1 MVCGSLNTP
10 LLALLLL
17 HSTAAINND
26 NAKDWMKRRG
36 LLGGQYKTIQNAKA
50 EKQSPSKPQK
60 SQQLEHKD
68 HTSINNSDDNNT
80 SNNVPFFTSSSAAD
94 ILQRHSELD
103 RQRAHPREKA
113 PTNFFAGLLTA
124 VRQII
129 TPEALAG
136 LAKIGLGYYIMSS
149 ILRELNNILEDSID
163 LLGETGGD
171 APFEK
176 FTGANFDLS
185 DAQNST
191 AAQVVT
197 GSTPNNANDK
207 NNHNNALKKS
217 KQQQQ
222 QSDKSARSKLS
233 AKQTFASDLAR
244 KLHSV
249 GIPTQA
255 ELVLSQG
262 GTDSSSSYYSAFVRQ
277 RQLSVEEIIRSLTT
291 MEIQLLTEA
300 LLIPSL
306 SFANDDIN
314 NGMDD
319 IGGLSHIKDELSEV
333 IFALSH
339 PELMSMQNRAY
350 GNLLSAPKGILLY
363 GPPGCGK
370 TMLARALA
378 KEARARFLCIAPS
391 NLLRKYVGESNQ
403 RVKALF
409 SLAEKL
415 QPCVIFVDEI
425 DGLFRERASASE
437 GEHDCSRDIK
447 TEFMQLWD
455 GLTSSPR
462 DRVIVMG
469 ATNRPF
475 DIDSAF
481 RRRLAKSF
489 YVGLPGYE
497 GRIAVLQALLRGIP
511 LSSDF
516 NLARIAE
523 ITDGYS
529 PSDLKELLRSAA
541 LIPLREEMARMSNMG
556 INTPSSSSSSSLQL
570 RSLNTEDVL
579 IASQRV
585 SPTRWSQT
593 YRHALEDYTNT
604 NSNGDHG
611 GDSFFSSDGAFHGPS
626 PSGSSSRPPA
636 SGEQFFHVN
645 DGGDESSYDFDHDD
659 HEFDDDDDDDDSDM

>member
-1 MVCGSLNTP
+1 MFLCRSQTTTPLIILLFLNT
-10 LLALLLL
+10 
-17 HSTAAINND
+17 AAANND
-26 NAKDWMKRRG
+26 NTKIWIFPSNKRAG
-36 LLGGQYKTIQNAKA
+36 SLEQHTHIQNAKA
-50 EKQSPSKPQK
+50 EKSSSSSSKKNHHLLDEQEDPT
-60 SQQLEHKD
+60 H
-68 HTSINNSDDNNT
+68 HVTTSGSSNSLT
-80 SNNVPFFTSSSAAD
+80 PFFTSSTTVAD
-94 ILQRHSELD
+94 ILQSSKSTLNANNHKKTSKRRYSSSNNNL
-103 RQRAHPREKA
+103 
-113 PTNFFAGLLTA
+113 FVGLISA

-129 TPEALAG
+129 TPEAILS

-149 ILRELNNILEDSID
+149 ILRELNSFLEDSMD
-163 LLGETGGD
+163 LLETPGGE

-176 FTGANFDLS
+176 FTGENLNLVPSNNNTTAEVATGGANS
-185 DAQNST
+185 NSSASQKRSNKTEKT
-191 AAQVVT
+191 AR
-197 GSTPNNANDK
+197 N
-207 NNHNNALKKS
+207 
-217 KQQQQ
+217 
-222 QSDKSARSKLS
+222 S

-255 ELVLSQG
+255 ELLSLNYG
-262 GTDSSSSYYSAFVRQ
+262 MNIANVHRNPPVRQ
-277 RQLSVEEIIRSLTT
+277 QQQQQQRSVEEIIRSLTT
-291 MEIQLLTEA
+291 MEVQLLTEA

-306 SFANDDIN
+306 SFSLNDSAN

-319 IGGLSHIKDELSEV
+319 IGGLSQIKDELSEV

-339 PELMSMQNRAY
+339 PDLMNGSAY
-350 GNLLSAPKGILLY
+350 GSLLSAPKGILLY

-455 GLTSSPR
+455 GLTTSPR
-462 DRVIVMG
+462 DRVVVMG

-489 YVGLPGYE
+489 YVGLPGNE
-497 GRIAVLQALLRGIP
+497 GRKAVLKALLKGIP
-511 LSSDF
+511 LSSNF
-516 NLARIAE
+516 NLVQIAE
-523 ITDGYS
+523 ITEGYS

-541 LIPLREEMARMSNMG
+541 LIPLREARLAQTFSNK
-556 INTPSSSSSSSLQL
+556 IESEIHL

-585 SPTRWSQT
+585 NPTRWSPT
-593 YRHALEDYTNT
+593 YRHALEDYTNAQT
-604 NSNGDHG
+604 QQDQMMDGDHQ
-611 GDSFFSSDGAFHGPS
+611 FFTSDAP
-626 PSGSSSRPPA
+626 SSRPPAA
-636 SGEQFFHVN
+636 SGEQFFHIN
-645 DGGDESSYDFDHDD
+645 DGGESSYDFDNDD
-659 HEFDDDDDDDDSDM
+659 DDEFDDDGDDLSM